1 MVYISVIISS
11 YNRVKYLDS
20 AISSVLN
27 QSLDRKYYE
36 IIVVKNF
43 KDSHI
48 DELIKKNNIKNV
60 YLNEKSLSIKI
71 LKGLDIAEGEII
83 SFLDDDD
90 RFSERKL
97 ENVYNIFKNNKINYY
112 HNDSIIVD
120 DLDRLIK
127 YRKLGISENLS
138 SISIRKSIIDTN
150 ILKMVNRGIDLIM
163 FLFALEYGGI
173 LEDNNKLTT
182 YRLHNSVSHI
192 IYNNFSEYRNFEL
205 LTLDH
210 TIRDFQ
216 NIKYKFKSK
225 QAIEFINAFLSSLI
239 IKKNILLKANYKI
252 PYLKSFIMSK
262 YFGIRFRLEY
272 ILIVILFKINKT
284 LTTKIISK
292 IYEKN

>member
-205 LTLDH
+205 LTLDD

-252 PYLKSFIMSK
+252 PYLKSFIMSR
-262 YFGIRFRLEY
+262 YFSIRFRLEY